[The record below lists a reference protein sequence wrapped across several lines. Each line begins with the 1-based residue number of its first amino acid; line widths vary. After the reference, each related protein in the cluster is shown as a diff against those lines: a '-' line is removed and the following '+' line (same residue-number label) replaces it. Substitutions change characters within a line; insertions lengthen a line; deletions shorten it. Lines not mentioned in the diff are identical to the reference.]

1 MPTQLDIIL
10 VLAVVSWL
18 GAIMLAWNKGAS
30 DFDTGEFIARA
41 LVVSTIIGFLIIWPW

>member
-18 GAIMLAWNKGAS
+18 GVIMIAWNSEGS
-30 DFDTGEFIARA
+30 DGEYTARLL
-41 LVVSTIIGFLIIWPW
+41 LVATMVGFLIIWPW